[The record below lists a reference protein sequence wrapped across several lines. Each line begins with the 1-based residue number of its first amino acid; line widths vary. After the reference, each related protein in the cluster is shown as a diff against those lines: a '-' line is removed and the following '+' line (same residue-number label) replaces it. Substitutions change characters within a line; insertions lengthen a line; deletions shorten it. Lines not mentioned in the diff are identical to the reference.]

1 LKEFWIVVV
10 KSVGVPDLMISK
22 TKRVIKGVAATDRDF
37 AIVVANVTSLSCS
50 ALKISSLSGPG
61 PLSQHPL

>member
-50 ALKISSLSGPG
+50 ALKIAMR
-61 PLSQHPL
+61 